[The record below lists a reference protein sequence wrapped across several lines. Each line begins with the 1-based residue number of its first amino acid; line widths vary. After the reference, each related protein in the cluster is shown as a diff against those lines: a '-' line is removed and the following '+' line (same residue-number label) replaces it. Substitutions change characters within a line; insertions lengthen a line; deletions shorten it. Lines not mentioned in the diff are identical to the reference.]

1 MNTARPTSLRA
12 SRPPSAAARGR
23 HVRFGRFLRGVETVE
38 LAVSLPVLLF
48 VLFAGFELG
57 WALLRSIQIDH
68 AARVGAREAALYG
81 STAASVQSRVLENLQ
96 GSGIDTATITID
108 PADPSVVVPGE
119 AISVEIVVDYSD
131 VELLG
136 LSGLMPLPESLSGR
150 ASMVKEPDS

>member
-1 MNTARPTSLRA
+1 MSTARPTSPN
-12 SRPPSAAARGR
+12 RPRPHRAAAG
-23 HVRFGRFLRGVETVE
+23 GRFRRGVETVE

-68 AARVGAREAALYG
+68 AARLGAREASLYG
-81 STAASVQSRVLENLQ
+81 STAMSVQSRVLENLQ
-96 GSGIDTATITID
+96 GSGIGTATITID
-108 PADPSVVVPGE
+108 PADPSAVEPGD
-119 AISVEIVVDYSD
+119 AISVEVVVDYDD

-136 LSGLMPLPESLSGR
+136 LSGLMPLPESLTGR

>member
-1 MNTARPTSLRA
+1 M
-12 SRPPSAAARGR
+12 
-23 HVRFGRFLRGVETVE
+23 
-38 LAVSLPVLLF
+38 LLF

-68 AARVGAREAALYG
+68 AARLGAREASLYG
-81 STAASVQSRVLENLQ
+81 STAMSVQSRVLENLQ

-108 PADPSVVVPGE
+108 PADPSAAEPGD
-119 AISVEIVVDYSD
+119 AISVEVVVDYDD